1 MTGVFF
7 CPNMP
12 LVMLP
17 ELMAFYMGKNPQ
29 NSTAWDLHSIL
40 TAAKSNWKAFCA
52 SLGNFPSSYKS
63 TKDNSYEFIVN

>member
-1 MTGVFF
+1 
-7 CPNMP
+7 
-12 LVMLP
+12 
-17 ELMAFYMGKNPQ
+17 MGKTPQ

-40 TAAKSNWKAFCA
+40 TAVKNNWKAFCA